1 MCKKFYY
8 MRKYLGIILF
18 VNLFY
23 SCQTESKVESVE
35 RSFYVWG
42 SSNFDQ
48 SVKDNLNKQKIKKL
62 YIKYFEVAYSETMGN
77 FPQDKLSIY
86 SYEFQDIDSLQ
97 IVPTIFIKN
106 EIFSFNDEKKLDA
119 LADNIVYLITK
130 FNNEKL
136 EKNTIVDEIQIDCD
150 WTKTTRKK
158 YFYLLKK
165 IKQISKKEISCTL
178 RLYPYKYSDLMGVP
192 PVDKVT
198 LMCYN
203 LIKPL
208 TNKDQ
213 NSILDI
219 NELKLYLD
227 KKRDYP
233 LHIDIALPVFNW
245 TQLYQNNQFAGLKQ
259 IDKSQIQT
267 FAKLV
272 KPMWYEV
279 NKDTTID
286 WSDYYRIGDQIKY
299 EEVSNETLQQA
310 IKIIKKNIQLDKKTT
325 ITLFS
330 LDNGTFNKYKDEE
343 ISSYYNSFTE

>member
-1 MCKKFYY
+1 
-8 MRKYLGIILF
+8 
-18 VNLFY
+18 
-23 SCQTESKVESVE
+23 
-35 RSFYVWG
+35 
-42 SSNFDQ
+42 
-48 SVKDNLNKQKIKKL
+48 
-62 YIKYFEVAYSETMGN
+62 MGN

-208 TNKDQ
+208 TNNDQ

-310 IKIIKKNIQLDKKTT
+310 INIIKKNIQLDKKTT

>member
-1 MCKKFYY
+1 MK
-8 MRKYLGIILF
+8 KYLALLLLINF
-18 VNLFY
+18 FF
-23 SCQTESKVESVE
+23 SCQKQSKVEQVE

-42 SSNFDQ
+42 SSNFEQ
-48 SVKDNLNKQKIKKL
+48 SVKDKLNKQKIKKL
-62 YIKYFEVAYSETMGN
+62 YLKYFEVTYSETMGN
-77 FPQDKLSIY
+77 FPQDKLNIY
-86 SYEFQDIDSLQ
+86 SNDLQNIDSLQ

-106 EIFSFNDEKKLDA
+106 EIFSFNKEKDLDA
-119 LADNIVYLITK
+119 LADNIVFLISK
-130 FNNEKL
+130 FNKEKL
-136 EKNTIVDEIQIDCD
+136 ENNTIANEIQIDCD
-150 WTKTTRKK
+150 WTKTTREK

-165 IKQISKKEISCTL
+165 IKKLSKKEISCTL
-178 RLYPYKYSDLMGVP
+178 RLYPYKYPDVMGVP
-192 PVDKVT
+192 PVDKAT

-219 NELKLYLD
+219 KELALYLD

-233 LHIDIALPVFNW
+233 IHLDIALPVFNW
-245 TQLYQNNQFAGLKQ
+245 AQLYQNNQFAGLKQ
-259 IDKSQIQT
+259 IEKSQIET

-279 NKDTTID
+279 QKDTTID
-286 WSDYYRIGDQIKY
+286 WSDYYRVGDQIKY
-299 EEVSNETLQQA
+299 EEVSKATLQQA
-310 IKIIKKNIQLDKKTT
+310 IQLIKNNIQLDKKTT

-343 ISSYYNSFTE
+343 ISSFYDSFTK

>member
-208 TNKDQ
+208 TNNDQ

-272 KPMWYEV
+272 KPMW
-279 NKDTTID
+279 
-286 WSDYYRIGDQIKY
+286 
-299 EEVSNETLQQA
+299 
-310 IKIIKKNIQLDKKTT
+310 
-325 ITLFS
+325 
-330 LDNGTFNKYKDEE
+330 
-343 ISSYYNSFTE
+343 

>member
-1 MCKKFYY
+1 

-310 IKIIKKNIQLDKKTT
+310 INIIKKNIQLDKKTT

>member
-310 IKIIKKNIQLDKKTT
+310 INIIKKNIQLDKKTT

-330 LDNGTFNKYKDEE
+330 LDNGTFKKYKDEE

>member
-1 MCKKFYY
+1 MKK
-8 MRKYLGIILF
+8 IILIILL
-18 VNLFY
+18 VNSLF
-23 SCQTESKVESVE
+23 SCQKESKVEHVE

-42 SSNFDQ
+42 SSNFDA
-48 SVKDNLNKQKIKKL
+48 SVKEKLKKHKINKL
-62 YIKYFEVAYSETMGN
+62 YLKYFEVAYSETMGN
-77 FPQDKLSIY
+77 YPQDKLNIY
-86 SYEFQDIDSLQ
+86 QYEFQEIDSLQ

-106 EIFSFNDEKKLDA
+106 EIFSFNKESDLDL
-119 LADNIVYLITK
+119 LADNVVYLINK
-130 FNNEKL
+130 FNKEKL
-136 EKNTIVDEIQIDCD
+136 DKTSIADEIQIDCD
-150 WTKTTRKK
+150 WTKTTREK

-165 IKQISKKEISCTL
+165 IKVLSQKEISCTL
-178 RLYPYKYSDLMGVP
+178 RLYPYKYPDLMGVP
-192 PVDKVT
+192 PVDKAT

-213 NSILDI
+213 NSILDTK
-219 NELKLYLD
+219 ELALYLD

-233 LHIDIALPVFNW
+233 LHLDIALPVFNW

-259 IDKSQIQT
+259 IEKSEIET

-279 NKDTTID
+279 QKDTTID
-286 WSDYYRIGDQIKY
+286 WEDYYRIGDQIKY
-299 EEVSNETLQQA
+299 EEVSTETIQKA
-310 IKIIKKNIQLDKKTT
+310 IQLIRKNISLDKKTT

-343 ISSYYNSFTE
+343 IISFYDSFTK

>member
-1 MCKKFYY
+1 MK
-8 MRKYLGIILF
+8 KYLALF
-18 VNLFY
+18 LLFNLFF
-23 SCQTESKVESVE
+23 SCQKQSKVEQVE

-48 SVKDNLNKQKIKKL
+48 SVKDKLNKQKIKKL
-62 YIKYFEVAYSETMGN
+62 YLKYFEVTYSETMGN
-77 FPQDKLSIY
+77 FPQDKLNIY
-86 SYEFQDIDSLQ
+86 SNDFQNIDSLQ
-97 IVPTIFIKN
+97 IVPTIYIKN
-106 EIFSFNDEKKLDA
+106 EIFSFNKEKDLDA
-119 LADNIVYLITK
+119 LADNIVFLISK
-130 FNNEKL
+130 FNKDKL
-136 EKNTIVDEIQIDCD
+136 ENKTIANEIQIDCD
-150 WTKTTRKK
+150 WTKTTREK

-165 IKQISKKEISCTL
+165 IKQLSKKEISCTL
-178 RLYPYKYSDLMGVP
+178 RLYPYKYPDVMGVP
-192 PVDKVT
+192 PVDKAT

-219 NELKLYLD
+219 KELALYLD

-233 LHIDIALPVFNW
+233 IHLDIALPVFNW

-259 IDKSQIQT
+259 IEKSQIET
-267 FAKLV
+267 FAKVV

-279 NKDTTID
+279 QKDTTID
-286 WSDYYRIGDQIKY
+286 WSEYYRVGDQIKY
-299 EEVSNETLQQA
+299 EEVSKVTLQQA
-310 IKIIKKNIQLDKKTT
+310 IQLIKRNIQLDKKTT

-343 ISSYYNSFTE
+343 ISSFYDSFTK

>member
-1 MCKKFYY
+1 

-106 EIFSFNDEKKLDA
+106 EIFSFNDENKLDA

-310 IKIIKKNIQLDKKTT
+310 INIIKKNIQLDKKTT

>member
-1 MCKKFYY
+1 

>member
-1 MCKKFYY
+1 MK
-8 MRKYLGIILF
+8 KYLALF
-18 VNLFY
+18 LLFNLFF
-23 SCQTESKVESVE
+23 SCQKQSKVEQVE

-48 SVKDNLNKQKIKKL
+48 SVKDKLNKQKIKKL
-62 YIKYFEVAYSETMGN
+62 YLKYFEVTYSEAMGN
-77 FPQDKLSIY
+77 FPQDKLNVY
-86 SYEFQDIDSLQ
+86 SNDFQNIDSLQ
-97 IVPTIFIKN
+97 IVPTIYIKN
-106 EIFSFNDEKKLDA
+106 EIFSFNKEKDLDA
-119 LADNIVYLITK
+119 LADNIVFLISK
-130 FNNEKL
+130 FNKDKL
-136 EKNTIVDEIQIDCD
+136 ENKTIANEIQIDCD
-150 WTKTTRKK
+150 WTKTTREK

-165 IKQISKKEISCTL
+165 IKQLSKKEISCTL
-178 RLYPYKYSDLMGVP
+178 RLYPYKYPDVMGVP
-192 PVDKVT
+192 PVDKAT

-219 NELKLYLD
+219 KELALYLD

-233 LHIDIALPVFNW
+233 IHLDIALPVFNW

-259 IDKSQIQT
+259 IEKSQIET
-267 FAKLV
+267 FAKVV

-279 NKDTTID
+279 QKDTTID
-286 WSDYYRIGDQIKY
+286 WSDYYRVGDQIKY
-299 EEVSNETLQQA
+299 EEVSTATLLQA
-310 IKIIKKNIQLDKKTT
+310 IQLIKKNIQLDKKTT

-343 ISSYYNSFTE
+343 ISSFYDSFTK

>member
-1 MCKKFYY
+1 MK
-8 MRKYLGIILF
+8 KYLALF
-18 VNLFY
+18 LLINLFF
-23 SCQTESKVESVE
+23 SCQKQSKVEQVE

-48 SVKDNLNKQKIKKL
+48 SVKDKLNKQKIKKL
-62 YIKYFEVAYSETMGN
+62 YLKYFEVTYSETMGN
-77 FPQDKLSIY
+77 LPQDKLNVY
-86 SYEFQDIDSLQ
+86 GNDFQNIDSLQ

-106 EIFSFNDEKKLDA
+106 EIFSFNKEKDLDA
-119 LADNIVYLITK
+119 LADNIVFLISK
-130 FNNEKL
+130 FNKDKL
-136 EKNTIVDEIQIDCD
+136 ENITIANEIQIDCD
-150 WTKTTRKK
+150 WTKTTREK

-165 IKQISKKEISCTL
+165 IKELSKKEISCTL
-178 RLYPYKYSDLMGVP
+178 RLYPFKYPDVMGVP
-192 PVDKVT
+192 PVDKAT

-219 NELKLYLD
+219 KELSLYLD

-233 LHIDIALPVFNW
+233 IHLDIALPVFNW

-259 IDKSQIQT
+259 IEKSQIET

-279 NKDTTID
+279 QKDTTID
-286 WSDYYRIGDQIKY
+286 WSDYYRVGDQIKY
-299 EEVSNETLQQA
+299 EEVSTATLLQA
-310 IKIIKKNIQLDKKTT
+310 IQLIKKNIQLDKKTT

-343 ISSYYNSFTE
+343 ISSFYDSFTK

>member
-1 MCKKFYY
+1 
-8 MRKYLGIILF
+8 
-18 VNLFY
+18 
-23 SCQTESKVESVE
+23 
-35 RSFYVWG
+35 
-42 SSNFDQ
+42 
-48 SVKDNLNKQKIKKL
+48 
-62 YIKYFEVAYSETMGN
+62 
-77 FPQDKLSIY
+77 
-86 SYEFQDIDSLQ
+86 
-97 IVPTIFIKN
+97 
-106 EIFSFNDEKKLDA
+106 
-119 LADNIVYLITK
+119 
-130 FNNEKL
+130 
-136 EKNTIVDEIQIDCD
+136 
-150 WTKTTRKK
+150 
-158 YFYLLKK
+158 
-165 IKQISKKEISCTL
+165 
-178 RLYPYKYSDLMGVP
+178 MGVP

-310 IKIIKKNIQLDKKTT
+310 INIIKKNIQLDKKTT

>member
-1 MCKKFYY
+1 

-208 TNKDQ
+208 TNNDQ

-310 IKIIKKNIQLDKKTT
+310 INIIKKNIQLDKKTT

>member
-1 MCKKFYY
+1 MK
-8 MRKYLGIILF
+8 KYLALF
-18 VNLFY
+18 LLFNLLF
-23 SCQTESKVESVE
+23 SCQKQSKVEQVE

-48 SVKDNLNKQKIKKL
+48 SVKDKLNKQKIKKL
-62 YIKYFEVAYSETMGN
+62 YLKYFEVTYSETMGN
-77 FPQDKLSIY
+77 FPQDKLNIY
-86 SYEFQDIDSLQ
+86 SNDFQNIDSLQ
-97 IVPTIFIKN
+97 IVPTIYIKN
-106 EIFSFNDEKKLDA
+106 EIFSFNKEKDLDA
-119 LADNIVYLITK
+119 LADNIVFLISK
-130 FNNEKL
+130 FNKDKL
-136 EKNTIVDEIQIDCD
+136 ENKTIANEIQIDCD
-150 WTKTTRKK
+150 WTKTTREK

-165 IKQISKKEISCTL
+165 IKQLSKKEISCTL
-178 RLYPYKYSDLMGVP
+178 RLYPYKYPDVMGVP
-192 PVDKVT
+192 PVDKAT

-219 NELKLYLD
+219 KELALYLD

-233 LHIDIALPVFNW
+233 IHLDIALPVFNW

-259 IDKSQIQT
+259 IEKSQIET
-267 FAKLV
+267 FAKVV

-279 NKDTTID
+279 QKDTTID
-286 WSDYYRIGDQIKY
+286 WSDYYRVGDQIKY
-299 EEVSNETLQQA
+299 EEVSTATLLQA
-310 IKIIKKNIQLDKKTT
+310 IQLIKKNIQLDKKTT

-343 ISSYYNSFTE
+343 ISSFYDSFTK

>member
-1 MCKKFYY
+1 MK
-8 MRKYLGIILF
+8 KYLALF
-18 VNLFY
+18 LLINLFF
-23 SCQTESKVESVE
+23 SCQKQSKVEQVE

-48 SVKDNLNKQKIKKL
+48 SVKDKLNKQKIKKL
-62 YIKYFEVAYSETMGN
+62 YLKYFEVTYSETMGN
-77 FPQDKLSIY
+77 LPQDKLNVY
-86 SYEFQDIDSLQ
+86 GNDFQNIDSLQ

-106 EIFSFNDEKKLDA
+106 EIFSFNKEKDLDA
-119 LADNIVYLITK
+119 LADNIVFLISK
-130 FNNEKL
+130 FNKDKL
-136 EKNTIVDEIQIDCD
+136 ENITIANEIQIDCD
-150 WTKTTRKK
+150 WTKTTREK

-165 IKQISKKEISCTL
+165 IKELSKKEISCTL
-178 RLYPYKYSDLMGVP
+178 RLYPFKYPEVMGVP
-192 PVDKVT
+192 PVDKAT

-219 NELKLYLD
+219 KELSLYLD

-233 LHIDIALPVFNW
+233 IHLDIALPVFNW

-259 IDKSQIQT
+259 IEKSQIET

-279 NKDTTID
+279 QKDTTID
-286 WSDYYRIGDQIKY
+286 WSEYYRVGDQIKY
-299 EEVSNETLQQA
+299 EEVSKVTLQQA
-310 IKIIKKNIQLDKKTT
+310 IQLIKRNIQLDKKTT

-343 ISSYYNSFTE
+343 ISSFYDSFTK

>member
-1 MCKKFYY
+1 MK
-8 MRKYLGIILF
+8 KYLALF
-18 VNLFY
+18 LLFNLFF
-23 SCQTESKVESVE
+23 SCQKQSKVEQVE

-48 SVKDNLNKQKIKKL
+48 SVKDKLNKQKIKKL
-62 YIKYFEVAYSETMGN
+62 YLKYFEVTYSETMGN
-77 FPQDKLSIY
+77 FPQDKLNTY
-86 SYEFQDIDSLQ
+86 SNDFQNIDSLQ
-97 IVPTIFIKN
+97 IVPTIYIKN
-106 EIFSFNDEKKLDA
+106 EIFSFNKEKDLDA
-119 LADNIVYLITK
+119 LADNIVFLISK
-130 FNNEKL
+130 FNKDKL
-136 EKNTIVDEIQIDCD
+136 ENNTIANEIQIDCD
-150 WTKTTRKK
+150 WTKTTREK

-165 IKQISKKEISCTL
+165 IKKLSKKEISCTL
-178 RLYPYKYSDLMGVP
+178 RLYPYKYPDVMGIP
-192 PVDKVT
+192 PVDKAT

-219 NELKLYLD
+219 KELALYLD

-233 LHIDIALPVFNW
+233 IHLDIALPVFNW

-259 IDKSQIQT
+259 IEKSQIET

-279 NKDTTID
+279 QKDTTID
-286 WSDYYRIGDQIKY
+286 WSDYYRVGDQIKY
-299 EEVSNETLQQA
+299 EEVSKATLQQA
-310 IKIIKKNIQLDKKTT
+310 IQLIKNNIQLDKKTT

-343 ISSYYNSFTE
+343 ISSFYDSFTK

>member
-1 MCKKFYY
+1 

-136 EKNTIVDEIQIDCD
+136 EKNTVIDEIQIDCD

>member
-1 MCKKFYY
+1 MK
-8 MRKYLGIILF
+8 KYLALF
-18 VNLFY
+18 LLINLFF
-23 SCQTESKVESVE
+23 SCQKQSKVEQVE

-48 SVKDNLNKQKIKKL
+48 SVKDKLNKQKIKKL
-62 YIKYFEVAYSETMGN
+62 YLKYFEVTYSETMGN
-77 FPQDKLSIY
+77 LPQDKLNVY
-86 SYEFQDIDSLQ
+86 GNDFQNIDSLQ

-106 EIFSFNDEKKLDA
+106 EIFSFNKEKDLDA
-119 LADNIVYLITK
+119 LADNIVFLISK
-130 FNNEKL
+130 FNKDKL
-136 EKNTIVDEIQIDCD
+136 ENITIANEIQIDCD
-150 WTKTTRKK
+150 WTKTTREK

-165 IKQISKKEISCTL
+165 IKELSKKEISCTL
-178 RLYPYKYSDLMGVP
+178 RLYPFKYPDVMGVP
-192 PVDKVT
+192 PVDKAT

-219 NELKLYLD
+219 KELSLYLD

-233 LHIDIALPVFNW
+233 IHLDIALPVFNW

-259 IDKSQIQT
+259 IEKSQIET

-279 NKDTTID
+279 QKDTTID
-286 WSDYYRIGDQIKY
+286 WSDYYRVGDQIKY
-299 EEVSNETLQQA
+299 EEVSTATLQQA
-310 IKIIKKNIQLDKKTT
+310 IQLIKKNIQLDKKTT

-343 ISSYYNSFTE
+343 ISSFYDSFTK

>member
-1 MCKKFYY
+1 MK
-8 MRKYLGIILF
+8 KYLALF
-18 VNLFY
+18 LLINLLF
-23 SCQTESKVESVE
+23 SCQKQSKVEQVE

-48 SVKDNLNKQKIKKL
+48 SVKDKLNKQKIKKL
-62 YIKYFEVAYSETMGN
+62 YLKYFEVTYSETMGN
-77 FPQDKLSIY
+77 FPQDKLNVY
-86 SYEFQDIDSLQ
+86 SNDFQNIDSLQ
-97 IVPTIFIKN
+97 IVPTIYIKN
-106 EIFSFNDEKKLDA
+106 EIFSFNKEKDLDA
-119 LADNIVYLITK
+119 LADNIVFLISK
-130 FNNEKL
+130 FNKDKL
-136 EKNTIVDEIQIDCD
+136 GNNTIANEIQIDCD
-150 WTKTTRKK
+150 WTKTTREK

-165 IKQISKKEISCTL
+165 IKQLSKKEISCTL
-178 RLYPYKYSDLMGVP
+178 RLYPYKYPDVMGVP
-192 PVDKVT
+192 PVDKAT

-219 NELKLYLD
+219 KELALYLD

-233 LHIDIALPVFNW
+233 IHLDIALPVFNW

-259 IDKSQIQT
+259 IEKSQIET
-267 FAKLV
+267 FAKVV

-279 NKDTTID
+279 QKDTTID
-286 WSDYYRIGDQIKY
+286 WSDYYRVGDQIKY
-299 EEVSNETLQQA
+299 EEVSTATLQQA
-310 IKIIKKNIQLDKKTT
+310 IQLIKKNIQLDKKTT

-343 ISSYYNSFTE
+343 ISSFYDSFTK